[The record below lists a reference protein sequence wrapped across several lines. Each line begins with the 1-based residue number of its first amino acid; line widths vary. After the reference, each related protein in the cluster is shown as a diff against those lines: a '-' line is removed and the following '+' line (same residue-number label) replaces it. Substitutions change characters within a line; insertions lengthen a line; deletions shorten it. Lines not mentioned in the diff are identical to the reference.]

1 MQEVPA
7 DSENFPW
14 YMTDSIA
21 VLEDSY
27 SEVVVNVIDL
37 ALNWQLFSDVG
48 RPRSF
53 VNVMSTNST
62 LDPERRR
69 HSYLKGIPLCSDRVK
84 LFWGGGGGGGGLIFE
99 TNCIFEYKPSPH
111 FRLDVVYKMGGRIN
125 GTLRYN
131 HNHPVACI
139 HSSSAA
145 NATFKKNSALS
156 SNQGLALYSQ
166 VQYPPVAMA
175 RLTPN
180 QLFMSI
186 YYIGINSKP

>member
-27 SEVVVNVIDL
+27 SEVIVNVIDL

-84 LFWGGGGGGGGLIFE
+84 LFFLGGGGLYLRLIAYS
-99 TNCIFEYKPSPH
+99 NISPPP
-111 FRLDVVYKMGGRIN
+111 
-125 GTLRYN
+125 TL
-131 HNHPVACI
+131 
-139 HSSSAA
+139 
-145 NATFKKNSALS
+145 
-156 SNQGLALYSQ
+156 GW
-166 VQYPPVAMA
+166 M
-175 RLTPN
+175 
-180 QLFMSI
+180 
-186 YYIGINSKP
+186 

>member
-7 DSENFPW
+7 DSGNFPW

-27 SEVVVNVIDL
+27 SEVVMNVIDL

-62 LDPERRR
+62 LDPERR
-69 HSYLKGIPLCSDRVK
+69 SDRVK
-84 LFWGGGGGGGGLIFE
+84 LFFWGGGGGGLIFE

-125 GTLRYN
+125 GTLRYYM
-131 HNHPVACI
+131 
-139 HSSSAA
+139 
-145 NATFKKNSALS
+145 T
-156 SNQGLALYSQ
+156 LAHAFLTCVSCCLLHITVSYLNMCSVDLQ
-166 VQYPPVAMA
+166 VTY
-175 RLTPN
+175 L
-180 QLFMSI
+180 L
-186 YYIGINSKP
+186 

>member
-1 MQEVPA
+1 MFLFSFEDVHTRNYESFPINFRSSPVTIDDTSHLAATLVQEVPV
-7 DSENFPW
+7 DSGNFPW

-37 ALNWQLFSDVG
+37 ALNGQLFSDVG

-69 HSYLKGIPLCSDRVK
+69 R
-84 LFWGGGGGGGGLIFE
+84 GGGLIFE

-125 GTLRYN
+125 GTLRY
-131 HNHPVACI
+131 
-139 HSSSAA
+139 
-145 NATFKKNSALS
+145 
-156 SNQGLALYSQ
+156 
-166 VQYPPVAMA
+166 
-175 RLTPN
+175 
-180 QLFMSI
+180 
-186 YYIGINSKP
+186 